1 MVMQLPLNVSLDDDA
16 TFENFYTGDNA
27 AVIDAL
33 MHPLDSVIGHTVFMW
48 GTIGCGRSHLLQA
61 ACHHAQQQGNSTL
74 YVSMLDWHELTPE
87 LFENLEHCQLVAL
100 DDLQAI
106 VDQPVWQE
114 ALFHFYN
121 RAQIT
126 GTRLLF
132 AADLAP
138 RVLGFGLADLTS
150 RLCHGLVFHLQSL
163 TDVQKVAAI
172 NLRAKN
178 RGLDLSPGVST
189 FLLNHYQRDM
199 MALFQLLERL
209 DLASIAA
216 QRKITL
222 PFVKQ
227 VLASG
232 DMNLA

>member
-1 MVMQLPLNVSLDDDA
+1 MAMQLPLNVSLDDDA
-16 TFENFYTGDNA
+16 TFANFYTGDNTT
-27 AVIDAL
+27 VVDAL
-33 MHPLDSVIGHTVFMW
+33 KQPLGSVMASSVFMW
-48 GTIGCGRSHLLQA
+48 GALGSGRSHLLQA
-61 ACHHAQQQGNSTL
+61 ACHYAQQQGHSTL
-74 YVSMLDWHELTPE
+74 YVSMLDWQELSPA

-106 VDQPVWQE
+106 VDQAAWQE

-121 RAQIT
+121 RAQQT

-132 AADLAP
+132 AADHAP
-138 RVLGFGLADLTS
+138 RTLGMNLADLTS
-150 RLCHGLVFHLQSL
+150 RLCHGLVFHLQTLS
-163 TDVQKVAAI
+163 DDQKVAAI
-172 NLRAKN
+172 VLRAKN
-178 RGLDLSPGVST
+178 RGLDLSAGVSS

-227 VLASG
+227 VLSG
-232 DMNLA
+232 EVSLA